1 MKSIPLGSGF
11 ITLIVE
17 MSFCYLIKKLGDL
30 SKESGT
36 ANDSSCL
43 VAIDIVI
50 AVVASIFFDNSPI
63 LLVVVLKCLIG
74 NIPLFSSS
82 L

>member
-1 MKSIPLGSGF
+1 MKSIPLGSAF
-11 ITLIVE
+11 ISLIVE
-17 MSFCYLIKKLGDL
+17 MSFSYLIKKLGDL

-50 AVVASIFFDNSPI
+50 AVVASIFFYNSPI
-63 LLVVVLKCLIG
+63 FLVFVLKCLIG

>member
-1 MKSIPLGSGF
+1 VKSIPLGSAF
-11 ITLIVE
+11 ITLIVQ
-17 MSFCYLIKKLGDL
+17 MRSCDLIKKLDDL

-50 AVVASIFFDNSPI
+50 AVVSSIFFDNSPI
-63 LLVVVLKCLIG
+63 FLIVVLKSLIG
-74 NIPLFSSS
+74 NIPFFSSS